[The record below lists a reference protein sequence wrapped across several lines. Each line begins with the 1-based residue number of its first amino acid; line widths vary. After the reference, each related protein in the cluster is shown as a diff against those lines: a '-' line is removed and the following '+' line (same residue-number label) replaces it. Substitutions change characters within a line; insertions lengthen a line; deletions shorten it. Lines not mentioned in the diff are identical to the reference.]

1 MRSNKSDEDFMVLEA
16 CLWRHHGLVMRL
28 RYFGKL
34 KGWDSVIEIEHEPG
48 SETDGGEAEVGAA
61 ITAR

>member
-1 MRSNKSDEDFMVLEA
+1 MVLEA